1 MEMMEGERKTLR
13 DNAERKSEAHVRRRN
28 KGADEEAGREG
39 DIKSGPPKL
48 R

>member
-1 MEMMEGERKTLR
+1 MEMMEGERKTVR
-13 DNAERKSEAHVRRRN
+13 DNAQRKSEAHVLRRN
-28 KGADEEAGREG
+28 EGAVEEARRG